1 MCAFLVDVLNI
12 VERTQENYLLNKYIG
27 NKKY

>member
-12 VERTQENYLLNKYIG
+12 VERTQEKYLLNKYIG